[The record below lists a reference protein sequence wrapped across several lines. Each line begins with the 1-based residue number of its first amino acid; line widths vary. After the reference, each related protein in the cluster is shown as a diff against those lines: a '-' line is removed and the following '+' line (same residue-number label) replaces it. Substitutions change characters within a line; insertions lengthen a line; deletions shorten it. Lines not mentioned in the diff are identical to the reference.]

1 MEWSPGS
8 VGSFYAKRRE
18 SDPFSIMW
26 AGFAVFWESAVL
38 GSGAPFF
45 FRLWGIPFVA
55 FGLYMVFGRFIFKRR
70 QKLRTAYGITKQRAL
85 IAIGS
90 SSFSDTPLSSSPT
103 AVRNSR
109 DGSHVSITFGQVGG
123 GQMAGIYGN
132 TGMEFFTRGRTPA
145 FGFFDVANPKDPL
158 TALDQAQ
165 MSH

>member
-1 MEWSPGS
+1 
-8 VGSFYAKRRE
+8 
-18 SDPFSIMW
+18 MW